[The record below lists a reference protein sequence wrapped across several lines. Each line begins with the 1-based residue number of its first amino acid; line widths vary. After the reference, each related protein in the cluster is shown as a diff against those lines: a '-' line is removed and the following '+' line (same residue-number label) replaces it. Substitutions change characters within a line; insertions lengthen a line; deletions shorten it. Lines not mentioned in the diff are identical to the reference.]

1 MTLKLPLVCGI
12 LALLAL
18 LLPSCNKSE
27 DPSLPEL
34 IIVSPHGSDIRR
46 EFSDAFSDWHQKK
59 YGTRVNVRWPD
70 VGGTGNVIKDL
81 EGAYRAGKA
90 PSYDLA
96 FGGGSATFEFFRQ
109 RGFLA
114 RPDIPDATLH
124 EVPPD
129 IFGAPLH
136 GQGDTWIAATM
147 SNFGIVY
154 NKDRIRELGLKTPR
168 VWEDL
173 AQPEWFGR
181 ISLAD
186 PSKSGSVRSS
196 YDQIFLQY
204 GWEKGWNILVRMF
217 ANTESLREGGS
228 APADDVG
235 SAQAVAGVAIDFYG
249 RKAVIRAGESLVGFM
264 IPEGGSIT
272 DADPIAMLKG
282 APHPELAAHFI
293 EFVISEEGQKLWTFR
308 ANTGKGG
315 PHHYVLGRLAVRPEM
330 YEKYKA
336 EMFDA
341 TNPFA
346 NAQPLKANER
356 ETIQRSAFIGEL
368 IKAALIDNRA
378 ALLEARRAIHNAG
391 DPADLLARL
400 EAVPTFIPTHVE
412 GGQLIDDPEKP
423 VTNDQ
428 QAALAAE
435 FKPRA
440 PKKDDPQKAAKE
452 VKAANTARLQT
463 RLIDHWRTEFATRFQ
478 TLQSEARSR
487 HK

>member
-1 MTLKLPLVCGI
+1 MTLKLLAATLI
-12 LALLAL
+12 LLTLALT
-18 LLPSCNKSE
+18 SCTKSE

-34 IIVSPHGSDIRR
+34 IIVSPHGADIRR

-59 YGTRVNVRWPD
+59 YGTRVNVQWPD
-70 VGGTGNVIKDL
+70 VGGTGNVVKDL
-81 EGAYRAGKA
+81 EGAYRKGQA

-109 RGFLA
+109 RGFLEKPNL
-114 RPDIPDATLH
+114 PDSTLNQ
-124 EVPPD
+124 VPKD
-129 IFGAPLH
+129 IFGASLH
-136 GQGDTWIAATM
+136 GKDDTWIAATM

-173 AQPEWFGR
+173 AQPDWFGR

-196 YDQIFLQY
+196 YDQIFIQY
-204 GWEKGWNILVRMF
+204 GWEKGWGVLVRMF
-217 ANTESLREGGS
+217 ANTESLREAGS

-235 SAQAVAGVAIDFYG
+235 SAQAVAGVVIDFFG
-249 RKAVIRAGESLVGFM
+249 RKAVIRAGQNLVGFL

-308 ANTGKGG
+308 ANTGHGG
-315 PHHYVLGRLAVRPEM
+315 PRHYVLGRLSVRPDM
-330 YEKYKA
+330 YEKYAA
-336 EMFDA
+336 EMFDP

-346 NAQPLKANER
+346 NPQPLRANEK

-368 IKAALIDNRA
+368 IKAALIDNHR
-378 ALLEARRAIHNAG
+378 ALLDARLAIKAAG
-391 DPADLLARL
+391 DPKDLLARL

-412 GGQLIDDPEKP
+412 GDTQIDDPEKP
-423 VTNDQ
+423 ITSDQ
-428 QAALAAE
+428 QGVLAAE
-435 FKPRA
+435 YKPSA
-440 PKKDDPQKAAKE
+440 PKKDDPEPIAHAKKIKAAH
-452 VKAANTARLQT
+452 AAQT
-463 RLIDHWRTEFATRFQ
+463 QTNLVNHWRSEFATRLLN
-478 TLQSEARSR
+478 LQKEAQSR
-487 HK
+487 K